1 MSKGTLIECKLHR
14 PGGSKVDIGGT
25 EYHFQPDAMGQHV
38 CLIENVDHRD
48 RFLSIPEAYRLPRV
62 DTSVNVLTAAL
73 GAQSQPAAVAPAA
86 IVSASVP
93 AAPTPAPEPEATGS
107 DTFAADGADSIPG
120 AGEGAGEQDGAGAG
134 EGGAGEPGEKQDAPP
149 QAVDLS
155 SLDRDALAE
164 IYFQRLGKKAHP
176 AMKIP
181 KLLDELKAAASAS
194 KTA

>member
-73 GAQSQPAAVAPAA
+73 GAQSQPIAVAPAA
-86 IVSASVP
+86 TVQTSVFV
-93 AAPTPAPEPEATGS
+93 APTPVPEATGT
-107 DTFAADGADSIPG
+107 DTLAGSGADSIPG

-134 EGGAGEPGEKQDAPP
+134 EGDSDESGEKQKTAP
-149 QAVDLS
+149 QAVDLAT
-155 SLDRDALAE
+155 LDRDALAE

-181 KLLDELKAAASAS
+181 KMLDELKTAASATQ
-194 KTA
+194 TA